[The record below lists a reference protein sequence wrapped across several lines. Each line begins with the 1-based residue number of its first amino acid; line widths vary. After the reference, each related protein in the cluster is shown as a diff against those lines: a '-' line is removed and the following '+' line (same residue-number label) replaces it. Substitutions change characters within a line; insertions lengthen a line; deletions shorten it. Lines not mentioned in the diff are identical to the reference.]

1 MWIYLWYGLD
11 SPIARSSPPWM
22 FLGKGFPKICRKFTG
37 RHLCRGVISIKLL
50 CNFIEIELRRECSPV
65 KFLYIFKT
73 PFPKNTYGGLLWML
87 DNWHSSQNLYSFYF
101 FFWSHYSLDCIF
113 SNVRTSC
120 TIIVLNF
127 TAQNMIFLLKEFYS
141 SLALYLKDLKLSV
154 FAIIALKLVALYF
167 E

>member
-1 MWIYLWYGLD
+1 MWIYLLYGLD

-22 FLGKGFPKICRKFTG
+22 FLGKSVLKICRKFTG
-37 RHLCRGVISIKLL
+37 GHPCRCVISINLL
-50 CNFIEIELRRECSPV
+50 HIYI
-65 KFLYIFKT
+65 YIFKT

-113 SNVRTSC
+113 SNVRTRC
-120 TIIVLNF
+120 TIIVLHF
-127 TAQNMIFLLKEFYS
+127 TAQNMIFFLKEFYS
-141 SLALYLKDLKLSV
+141 SLALYSKDLKLSV
-154 FAIIALKLVALYF
+154 FAITALKLVALYL